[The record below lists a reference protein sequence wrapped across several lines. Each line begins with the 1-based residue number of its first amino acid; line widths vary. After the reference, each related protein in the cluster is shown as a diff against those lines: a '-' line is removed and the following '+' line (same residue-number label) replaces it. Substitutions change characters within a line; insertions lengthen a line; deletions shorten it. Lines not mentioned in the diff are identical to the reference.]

1 MCGNFW
7 QVNKMRRLLSN
18 QQSGDQKRSGIGKN
32 VKKLRQIG
40 TVCRKQLKSG
50 RGLRIT
56 APCVI
61 VLPADERLRSAIID
75 VIMLQQGNITEI
87 SVLPDGEIRSQ

>member
-1 MCGNFW
+1 
-7 QVNKMRRLLSN
+7 
-18 QQSGDQKRSGIGKN
+18 

-40 TVCRKQLKSG
+40 TVCRKQLKSS

-56 APCVI
+56 ASCVI

-75 VIMLQQGNITEI
+75 VIMLEEGNITEI